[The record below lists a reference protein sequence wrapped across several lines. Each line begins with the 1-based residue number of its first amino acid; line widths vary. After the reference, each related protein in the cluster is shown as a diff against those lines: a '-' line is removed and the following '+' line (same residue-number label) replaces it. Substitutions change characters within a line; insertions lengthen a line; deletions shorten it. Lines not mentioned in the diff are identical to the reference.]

1 MAKKSEG
8 FGDDVEKAITLLRLE
23 KVRKLIIKKPCTGC
37 GKRKEFLNKL
47 IPYNNGEQ

>member
-23 KVRKLIIKKPCTGC
+23 KIRNLVIKKPCTGC
-37 GKRKEFLNKL
+37 GQRKQFLNEL
-47 IPYNNGEQ
+47 FPYGKSK